1 MPPDPARDA
10 HRDFFSRLVTL
21 QMYIILRHL
30 DNLALKAGQTILYVT
45 TTRKGPT
52 QSEIKATP
60 NLCTKHKLQTQT
72 PSLAS
77 KGELVNTL
85 LLLIALVYRAPII
98 TMVNAV
104 LPLWIRTK
112 KV

>member
-1 MPPDPARDA
+1 
-10 HRDFFSRLVTL
+10 
-21 QMYIILRHL
+21 MYITLRHL

-45 TTRKGPT
+45 
-52 QSEIKATP
+52 
-60 NLCTKHKLQTQT
+60 HKLQTQT

-112 KV
+112 KVSKKV